1 MTFDDWILALH
12 VLSAVAYGAGII
24 LFWVLVVAVRTTDTA
39 EGTLRLGPTVMIGNI
54 AIGIGAG
61 GTIIFGVWLA
71 LSVGN
76 YDLWD
81 GWIIAALVLWVI
93 AAVLGQRTGK
103 EYMRGMTKA
112 QELQAAGQS
121 GANAELLALNRTQ
134 TGVLLARAGLARLRA
149 DRPRHDLEAG
159 RMSILAAIRPD
170 SWNFPL
176 LVHIVGVVLFV
187 GGVVT
192 AAALLGYARGD
203 TRLLR
208 LGYWTLL
215 ALALPGY
222 IVLRIGGEWLNE
234 KYNDLTPG
242 VDEPDLARH
251 RLHRRRP
258 RRAAP
263 ARLAHHRRHRRV
275 PAARR
280 QGLRAAEDDTRALD
294 RPHRGRPRG
303 RVGDGRQAE
312 LALTSRDTARSGL
325 PPGSSSRAGRRPC
338 PRRRSAASSRPRA

>member
-12 VLSAVAYGAGII
+12 VLSAVAYGTGII

-39 EGTLRLGPTVMIGNI
+39 DGTLRLAPTVMIGNI

-71 LSVGN
+71 LSVRN

-93 AAVLGQRTGK
+93 AAILGQRTGK

-112 QELQAAGQS
+112 QELQSAGQT

-134 TGVLLARAGLARLRA
+134 AGVLLHALTSLVFLLIVL
-149 DRPRHDLEAG
+149 DMIWKPG
-159 RMSILAAIRPD
+159 RMTVLALMRPD

-176 LVHIVGVVLFV
+176 LVHIVGVVVLV

-192 AAALLGYARGD
+192 AASLLGFAKGD

-215 ALALPGY
+215 AVALPGY
-222 IVLRIGGEWLNE
+222 IVLRVGGEWIYSKE
-234 KYNDLTPG
+234 GWDDLPEG
-242 VDEPDLARH
+242 VDDPAWLSIGYIVADLGALLLLASLIIGGIGVR
-251 RLHRRRP
+251 RL
-258 RRAAP
+258 
-263 ARLAHHRRHRRV
+263 
-275 PAARR
+275 
-280 QGLRAAEDDTRALD
+280 
-294 RPHRGRPRG
+294 
-303 RVGDGRQAE
+303 GDGKGTGLLKAT
-312 LALTSRDTARSGL
+312 LALSIVIIAAGL
-325 PPGSSSRAGRRPC
+325 VAVWAMAGKPN
-338 PRRRSAASSRPRA
+338 